1 MISRFSAAAEIR
13 MVAPLTRSPFSE
25 SSSSSSETRA
35 EAVQADGKPGLFG
48 SAGVENGR
56 PPGDGGGGGVAV
68 PFAGV
73 CAGGGVGAVGG
84 VGVGGACAGAPGEFW
99 VYQAG
104 GA

>member
-25 SSSSSSETRA
+25 SSSSSSETSA
-35 EAVQADGKPGLFG
+35 AAVQADGKPGLFG
-48 SAGVENGR
+48 NAGVENGR
-56 PPGDGGGGGVAV
+56 PTGDEGGGGVAV

-73 CAGGGVGAVGG
+73 GAAGAVGG
-84 VGVGGACAGAPGEFW
+84 AGVGDACAGVPDEFC

>member
-1 MISRFSAAAEIR
+1 VISRFSAAAEIR

-25 SSSSSSETRA
+25 SSSSSWATRA
-35 EAVQADGKPGLFG
+35 AAVQADGKPGLFG
-48 SAGVENGR
+48 NAGVENGR
-56 PPGDGGGGGVAV
+56 PTGDDGGGGVAV

-73 CAGGGVGAVGG
+73 GAEGGAGAVGG
-84 VGVGGACAGAPGEFW
+84 AGVGGACAGVPDEFC